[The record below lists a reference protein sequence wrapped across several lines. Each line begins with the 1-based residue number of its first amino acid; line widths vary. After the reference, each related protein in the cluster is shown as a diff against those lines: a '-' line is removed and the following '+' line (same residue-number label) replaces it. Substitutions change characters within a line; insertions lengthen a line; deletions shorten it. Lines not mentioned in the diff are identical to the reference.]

1 MMVENWKTFKLGD
14 LIEVQNGYA
23 FKTEEFA
30 DKGTPIIKIKNITP
44 PRISF
49 NDTVYYNGNIDD
61 KLKPFVIRKNDI
73 LISLTGSNFNQI
85 ASAVGKVGKYK
96 YDFPSLLNQRVG
108 KLYSKNE
115 SFFNDDF
122 LYYFISRPETQIDLV
137 SSAGGSGNQANISPK
152 QIKNLDIKIPDVT
165 TQFRIASILTSLDD
179 KIELNLQ
186 MNKTLEAI
194 SQAIFKEWFV
204 DFRFPGFDG
213 ELVDGLPKGWRSGKL
228 GEIIKNF
235 DSKRV
240 PVSSQERAKRKGI
253 YPYYGAASL
262 MDYIDNYLF
271 DGTFLL
277 MGEDGSVIDD
287 NGYPVLQY
295 VWGKFW
301 VNNHAHVI
309 QGSDSFSTEYIYILL
324 QRTQISNIVTGA
336 VQPKINQG
344 NLNGIGCTIPDAVS
358 LKEFNKL
365 VLPLFER
372 VKVNHDEN
380 IILTSVRD
388 TLLPKLMTGKI
399 RVA

>member
-1 MMVENWKTFKLGD
+1 ME
-14 LIEVQNGYA
+14 ICIPEY
-23 FKTEEFA
+23 
-30 DKGTPIIKIKNITP
+30 
-44 PRISF
+44 
-49 NDTVYYNGNIDD
+49 VYYNLRTKYYIGFINGVARGTSTQPNMKINALLSY
-61 KLKPFVIRKNDI
+61 KI
-73 LISLTGSNFNQI
+73 LI
-85 ASAVGKVGKYK
+85 
-96 YDFPSLLNQRVG
+96 PSVEEQQR
-108 KLYSKNE
+108 
-115 SFFNDDF
+115 
-122 LYYFISRPETQIDLV
+122 IT
-137 SSAGGSGNQANISPK
+137 
-152 QIKNLDIKIPDVT
+152 
-165 TQFRIASILTSLDD
+165 SILSSLDD

-186 MNKTLEAI
+186 MNKTLEATA
-194 SQAIFKEWFV
+194 QAIFKEWFV
-204 DFRFPGFDG
+204 DFRLPGFDG
-213 ELVDGLPKGWRSGKL
+213 EFVDGLPKEWRKGKL

-271 DGTFLL
+271 DGTYLL

-309 QGSDSFSTEYIYILL
+309 QGANSFSTEYIYILL

-344 NLNGIGCTIPDAVS
+344 NLNGIECIIPDDVR
-358 LKEFNKL
+358 LQEFNKL
-365 VLPLFER
+365 VLPLFDR
-372 VKVNHDEN
+372 IKNNHDEN
-380 IILTSVRD
+380 IVLNAVRD
-388 TLLPKLMTGKI
+388 SILPKLMTGKI